1 MSNYPEYMVAP
12 MREELVQAGFT
23 QLLTPEAV
31 DAALA
36 RPGRALVVVNSVC
49 GCAAAGA
56 RPGVVKALKERG
68 LAFDHLFTV
77 FAGMEKEAVQR
88 MRDHFEGAAPTSP
101 QVALFKDGELKHLLQ
116 RPAFLDQSPEAVA
129 GAITQAYATL

>member
-12 MREELVQAGFT
+12 MREELVQAGFM

-36 RPGRALVVVNSVC
+36 RPGRTLVVVNSVC

-68 LAFDHLFTV
+68 LAFDHLLTV